1 MVNNIIRFVIKI
13 RNKFLNLID
22 LLSMSGANV

>member
-13 RNKFLNLID
+13 RNKFLNLFD
-22 LLSMSGANV
+22 LKYLGANG